1 MDRTTLAEAYRQ
13 ILSGSD
19 IPAPARL
26 LNGIRPDKAA
36 QRLPGFPYS
45 LLENLWHA
53 VFWQTIWLD
62 RLDGKATMKFTED
75 WQSPPASDFSKLKAQ
90 FLTNVEKAHKLAAAK
105 SFKHKMK
112 SDEAAIKTLIA
123 LAIHDSYHIG
133 QINVMKRVLR
143 KGKE

>member
-1 MDRTTLAEAYRQ
+1 MDPKTVGEVFRQ
-13 ILSGSD
+13 IIVGGD
-19 IPAPARL
+19 IPAPSRVL
-26 LNGIRPDKAA
+26 GGISGAKAA

-45 LLENLWHA
+45 ILENLWHA

-62 RLDGKATMKFTED
+62 RLEGKATMKFTED
-75 WQSPPASDFSKLKAQ
+75 WQSPPASEFPKLRAR
-90 FLTNVEKAHKLAAAK
+90 FIANLEKAHKVCTSK